1 MGCHDT
7 TFNDPYLL
15 PIGPQG
21 EQGLQGETG
30 LTGPTGPIGLTGPT
44 GATGPTG
51 PTGATG
57 ATGSTG
63 ATGTPGAPGADGA
76 GYNATSTFATNLL
89 TNSDTSISITT
100 QANKAYST
108 GTRVRVS
115 VNVSTNTFFEGL
127 VSTYNSGTGAM
138 TINNIDLKSGNSS
151 IPSQLWNINVAG
163 ENSVGYDSGWKVM
176 NAHNGTFGFAAVDG
190 WTNPSIRVIDRVVF
204 ITGNVLIPLSTTA
217 SSGNLLRTPW
227 GSYQNPFNVD
237 TQTYLATTGGY
248 DININGSATS
258 QNPILPATLMPTQ
271 SVVAGRNIF
280 AQRNILDTGNTH
292 VIVLNTIFNQV
303 QLTTAGKLLIVS
315 QLDANDSIGTA
326 IVNFPAQQFITVAD
340 SGANVP
346 SYSTYKQQ
354 VGGFSVGDSGKTYP
368 TAINGMDASKWG
380 GYFFHL
386 NVSYPI
392 SASFTNAQIKT
403 AFDSI

>member
-1 MGCHDT
+1 MGCHDA

-21 EQGLQGETG
+21 EQGIQGETGPTGPQGPTG
-30 LTGPTGPIGLTGPT
+30 LTGP
-44 GATGPTG
+44 TGPTG

-57 ATGSTG
+57 ATGPTGPAG
-63 ATGTPGAPGADGA
+63 ATGAAGANGTDGA
-76 GYNATSTFATNLL
+76 GYNATATFGTDLL

-100 QANKAYST
+100 QANKAYTT
-108 GTRVRVS
+108 GARVRVS

-127 VSTYNSGTGAM
+127 VNTYNSSTGAM
-138 TINNIDLKSGNSS
+138 TIDNIDLKSGNSS
-151 IPSQLWNINVAG
+151 IPSQLWNINVTG
-163 ENSVGYDSGWKVM
+163 QNSVGYDSGWKVM
-176 NAHNGTFGFAAVDG
+176 NAHNGTFGFADVEG

-227 GSYQNPFNVD
+227 ASYQNPFNVD
-237 TQTYLATTGGY
+237 TQTYLATAGGY
-248 DININGSATS
+248 DVNINGSATS

-271 SVVAGRNIF
+271 TVVIGKNVF

-292 VIVLNTIFNQV
+292 VIVLNTIFNTV
-303 QLTTAGKLLIVS
+303 QLQTNGKLFIQS

-354 VGGFSVGDSGKTYP
+354 VGGFTVTDSGKTYP
-368 TAINGMDASKWG
+368 AAIDGMNASKWG
-380 GYFFHL
+380 GYAFHL
-386 NVSYPI
+386 NISYPI
-392 SASFTNAQIKT
+392 SASFTNAQIKA